1 MEHVVIIGAGQAGGR
16 TARALREQGF
26 EGDITLIGEEPLL
39 PYERP
44 PLSKAVLKGEASV
57 DDVMLADEDAYRQ
70 HNITFRAN
78 CRAEALDV
86 DARSVRL
93 NDGAS
98 LTYDHLV
105 LTTGGVAKSLPIPG
119 GDLDGVH
126 LLRTAEHAV
135 AVGAELK
142 EGARLAIVGGGFIG
156 LEVAASAR
164 QRGCTVTVLEGFER
178 ILARSLPAE
187 TAADVASVHA
197 DKGTEIRTSVRIASF
212 RGGPRVEAVVF
223 EDGSEL
229 AVDAV
234 VVGIGIAPDVRLA
247 EEAGLAVDNGIVT
260 DEFGRTSKAGVYAAG
275 DCAAAFMPRYGR
287 HVRLESYQNANLQ
300 PANLARTI
308 RGEERVYDPVPWL
321 WSDQY
326 DWNLQTAGFPN
337 EFDEVV
343 SRGSVAEGAVV
354 YFSLKDGELRGVAG
368 LGQGA
373 AIARDVRF
381 CQMMMERGV
390 SPKPE
395 QLADPGVQLKDL
407 LKAG

>member
-1 MEHVVIIGAGQAGGR
+1 MEHVVIVGAGQAGGR

-26 EGDITLIGEEPLL
+26 EGAITLVGEETLL

-44 PLSKAVLKGEASV
+44 PLSKAVLKGEAEIK
-57 DDVMLADEDAYRQ
+57 DVMLADEDAYRE
-70 HNITFRAN
+70 HEITFIGG
-78 CRAEALDV
+78 CRADELDV
-86 DARSVRL
+86 NARTVRL
-93 NDGAS
+93 SNGDS
-98 LTYDHLV
+98 LAYDHLV

-119 GDLDGVH
+119 GDLPGVH
-126 LLRTAEHAV
+126 LLRTAEHST
-135 AVGAELK
+135 AVGKYLK
-142 EGARLAIVGGGFIG
+142 EGAKIAIVGGGFIG

-178 ILARSLPAE
+178 ILARSLPE
-187 TAADVASVHA
+187 QTAQDVASVH
-197 DKGTEIRTSVRIASF
+197 GQNGVEIRTNVRIASF
-212 RGGPRVEAVVF
+212 RGDGHVEAVAF

-229 AVDAV
+229 PVDAV
-234 VVGIGIAPDVRLA
+234 VVGIGIAPDTKLA
-247 EEAGLAVDNGIVT
+247 ETAGLKVDNGIVT
-260 DEFGRTSKAGVYAAG
+260 DEFGHTSQEGVYAAG
-275 DCAAAFMPRYGR
+275 DCASAFMPRYGC

-308 RGEERVYDPVPWL
+308 RGEQRVYDPVPWL

-337 EFDEVV
+337 EFDTVV

-354 YFSLKDGELRGVAG
+354 YFSLKDGVLRGVAG

-381 CQMMMERGV
+381 SQMMMEKGI
-390 SPKPE
+390 SPSAD
-395 QLADPGVQLKDL
+395 QLANPEVPLKDL